1 MIHSAAVDDHQAR
14 FAALADPTRRQL
26 LKLLSQGEVGAGELA
41 QQFEMSW
48 PAVSRHLQVLKSAGL
63 VGARRV
69 SRNIVYSLN
78 SEVLHAV
85 TDELGEMAGSVDDA
99 GRDAGSR
106 QGVMFNDQ
114 AVKGLRAAPDVAK
127 ALGHDRVG
135 THHFLLAILAVSEG
149 LAARVA
155 EQFGFTEESARQ
167 AVIATFGQ
175 GSPANHVP
183 PFEWD
188 AKNFLSGTV
197 MAEAIRLGRTWVGTG
212 EFLLAMVRETV
223 AVDNGARREMGK
235 AARVLDG
242 MQVDLEA
249 LEAALLDEL
258 AAGTDG
264 VSPELAPVLRQ
275 LAATHEMAWSSF
287 VALESRL
294 ETMSQQIKALAA
306 AGSSDRL
313 PPR

>member
-1 MIHSAAVDDHQAR
+1 MDGHQAR

-78 SEVLHAV
+78 PEVLHAV
-85 TDELGEMAGSVDDA
+85 TDELGEMTGSVEDA
-99 GRDAGSR
+99 GRNAASR
-106 QGVMFNDQ
+106 WGVMCNDQ
-114 AVKGLRAAPDVAK
+114 AVKALHAAPDVANS
-127 ALGHDRVG
+127 LGHDRVG
-135 THHFLLAILAVSEG
+135 THHLLLAILAVKEG
-149 LAARVA
+149 MAARVA
-155 EQFGFTEESARQ
+155 VQFGFTEESARQ
-167 AVIATFGQ
+167 AVVATFGQ
-175 GSPANHVP
+175 RTPTGGSR

-188 AKNFLSGTV
+188 AKNFLNGTV
-197 MAEAIRLGRTWVGTG
+197 IGEAIRLGHKWVGTG

-294 ETMSQQIKALAA
+294 ETMSEQIKALAA